1 MRRTTVWSA
10 AGLTALLLAAG
21 ACDDS
26 TSPNDASVSLSLAL
40 AGAGPSTSMLTP
52 LTDISIGDGEDT
64 LVISR
69 VAIVLR
75 EIELK
80 RLNDDDC
87 VIDSDDDSCEEFEVG
102 PVLLEVDVNGGV
114 DQVVAIDV
122 PADTYRELE
131 FDVHKPDNSEPEGQ
145 AFIAANPDFD
155 GVSIRVEGTFNGEA
169 FVFEQDLNEEQE
181 IDLNPAVV
189 VREGEGPVNL
199 TLTLDVSTWF
209 MDGVSVID
217 PRTANAGGDNEQT
230 VEDNIR
236 NSIDLFEDRDSDGE
250 RDDS

>member
-1 MRRTTVWSA
+1 MIRRA
-10 AGLTALLLAAG
+10 TALLGLAFAAA
-21 ACDDS
+21 ACDDT

-40 AGAGPSTSMLTP
+40 AGAGPSAALVAQP
-52 LTDISIGDGEDT
+52 LADISISDAENT

-80 RLNDDDC
+80 RLNDDEC
-87 VIDSDDDSCEEFEVG
+87 VVGSMDDSCEEFEVG
-102 PVLLEVDVNGGV
+102 PVLLEVDVDGGV
-114 DQVVAIDV
+114 DQIVAIDV
-122 PADTYRELE
+122 PADIYRELE
-131 FDVHKPDNSEPEGQ
+131 FDVHKPEAGDAAGQ

-155 GVSIRVEGTFNGEA
+155 GVSIRVEGTFNGES

-181 IDLNPAVV
+181 FDLNPPLDVV
-189 VREGEGPVNL
+189 EGEGPVNL

-209 MDGVSVID
+209 MAGTAVVD
-217 PRTANAGGDNEQT
+217 PRTANVGGENEQT

-236 NSIDLFEDRDSDGE
+236 SSIDLFEDRDRDGE
-250 RDDS
+250 RDGVS